1 MAGMDVLLGDA
12 GNSNALAGS
21 IPPLSDGRLQPL
33 HVADDSDVTPRDLVL
48 DKRVNDYITFV
59 RRSSAAVDV
68 TRPLHF
74 DATFHI
80 VEDIVLLEQL

>member
-1 MAGMDVLLGDA
+1 MAGMNVLLCDA

-33 HVADDSDVTPRDLVL
+33 HVADDSDVTPRDLVI

-59 RRSSAAVDV
+59 WRSSAAVDV
-68 TRPLHF
+68 PRPLDF